1 MGKEDEGP
9 FLKEESSLINSIA
22 EHLGDIIE
30 RKQMEE
36 ELLKLSSAVKQ
47 SRGVVVITDING
59 NIEYVNPNLTELTGY
74 TSREIIGRNPRIL
87 KSGETSRR
95 EYKRL
100 WDAITSGKDWRGEF
114 HNKKK
119 DGSLCW
125 EDASI
130 SPAKDSEGTIIN
142 FVKVAKDITQRK
154 KAEDKLKEERSP
166 FQ

>member
-59 NIEYVNPNLTELTGY
+59 NIEYVDPNLTQL
-74 TSREIIGRNPRIL
+74 PHL
-87 KSGETSRR
+87 
-95 EYKRL
+95 
-100 WDAITSGKDWRGEF
+100 
-114 HNKKK
+114 
-119 DGSLCW
+119 
-125 EDASI
+125 
-130 SPAKDSEGTIIN
+130 
-142 FVKVAKDITQRK
+142 
-154 KAEDKLKEERSP
+154 
-166 FQ
+166 